1 MIVDAVP
8 SRAAAGVVPSP
19 WMPPAKIPTG
29 QRTRRQRIFGSLAA
43 SNLQGG
49 RNQGQSGS
57 IRANQRT
64 SELQRTSEVHQR
76 YIRGHQRPS
85 EPCIRGTRRSSDEAI
100 RGPLETIRGPQR
112 SSEVIRD
119 HQRTQRSSDV
129 IRCQR
134 SSEVIRG
141 HQRSSEG
148 LRCHCQQRSSVAHL
162 RIESHQF
169 ANHSQPSRSRARC
182 EGAKSST
189 HLLATHALIVLWH
202 ASLS

>member
-29 QRTRRQRIFGSLAA
+29 QCTRRQRIFGSLAA

-49 RNQGQSGS
+49 RNQGQSGP

-64 SELQRTSEVHQR
+64 SELQRTSDVHQR

-100 RGPLETIRGPQR
+100 RGPPETIRC
-112 SSEVIRD
+112 
-119 HQRTQRSSDV
+119 HQRSSD
-129 IRCQR
+129 
-134 SSEVIRG
+134 VIRG
-141 HQRSSEG
+141 HQRSSE
-148 LRCHCQQRSSVAHL
+148 V
-162 RIESHQF
+162 I
-169 ANHSQPSRSRARC
+169 
-182 EGAKSST
+182 
-189 HLLATHALIVLWH
+189 
-202 ASLS
+202 SLSPLRPHRVVAPIVAATGTVAPPRAGVCTTCTSWPRYSGVVVS